1 MKMAIRATALAVLL
15 AGGVAH
21 GTENTSAQAVAS
33 ERQQPEEVV
42 VTETRLETNLPTA
55 DLIQATYKAR
65 HDGGRLYRLGRY
77 EEALPFLLA
86 AAKQGFKWEQ
96 ARVSFLYQQGYGT
109 EQDVNAAVGWLG
121 VAARGETTPAIR
133 GRFKEVWARIPEKRR
148 PHFEAVID
156 EYERR
161 YGNKANRTVC
171 KNRMEMFSE
180 YVKKRIFECDFVD
193 AHLHVGIIR
202 PFKF

>member
-1 MKMAIRATALAVLL
+1 MKMAIRATALAVLM
-15 AGGVAH
+15 AGGVAQ
-21 GTENTSAQAVAS
+21 GAENTSAQAVAS
-33 ERQQPEEVV
+33 ERQEPEEVV

-55 DLIQATYKAR
+55 DLVQATYQAR

-77 EEALPFLLA
+77 EEALPLLLA

-109 EQDVNAAVGWLG
+109 EQDVDAAVAWLG
-121 VAARGETTPAIR
+121 LAARGETTPEIR
-133 GRFKEVWARIPEKRR
+133 GRFKEVWARIPEERR
-148 PHFEAVID
+148 PHFQALID
-156 EYERR
+156 QYEER
-161 YGNKANRTVC
+161 YGNKANRTDC
-171 KNRMEMFSE
+171 RNRLEANS
-180 YVKKRIFECDFVD
+180 VSTKRIFECDFVD